1 MKLINRKSIFIKL
14 FLTSLLIL
22 FVSFLI
28 FALIFN
34 YMLHS
39 VLFKNYQ
46 DSIYYQRDQLTSFI
60 NEVSNKEMDKETFD
74 SSLELSMH
82 KEDQTSFIFGEDGEL
97 KFLSDSRTELLS
109 SIEKEYISKALNKEE
124 SVKKIRVDD
133 RHMFIIALPME
144 IATEENPDHA
154 MVVVFHGF
162 DRDINPIR
170 LLNLG
175 AIFITIT
182 ITGIII
188 FFASR
193 KITAPLRELNENVL
207 EFAKGDFSRE
217 VTINRKDEIGQLG
230 ESVNYMAKE
239 LAGMEQVR
247 RDFVANV
254 SHDLRSP
261 LTSIKGF
268 LVAIQDGTIPEH
280 RREHYLT
287 IMRDETD
294 RLIKLVNDLLDMT
307 QLESNQ
313 MTLTP
318 EAYNISEQLR
328 RVIAKMEPNLTKQ
341 RIEIEFFEPG
351 EELEVLADA
360 DRMEQVLINLIQN
373 GIHFSPKG
381 SRLEVILTERDRKAF
396 ITIKDYGKGISEV
409 DLPFIWQR
417 FFKVDKARSSKM
429 GAGIG
434 LSIVKHILDQH
445 EVAVSVDSTLGKGT
459 TFTFSLP
466 LAKKNEM

>member
-1 MKLINRKSIFIKL
+1 MEMINRKSIFIKL

-22 FVSFLI
+22 FVSFLL
-28 FALIFN
+28 FAVIFN
-34 YMLHS
+34 YLLHS

-46 DSIYYQRDQLTSFI
+46 ESIYYQRDQLTTYI
-60 NEVSNKEMDKETFD
+60 NEMSTKELDDETFY
-74 SSLELSMH
+74 SSLELSMY
-82 KEDQTSFIFGEDGEL
+82 KEDQTSFIFGADGEL
-97 KFLSDSRTELLS
+97 KFLKNSRTELLPI
-109 SIEKEYISKALNKEE
+109 IEEEYIFKALNKEE
-124 SVKKIRVDD
+124 IVKKVKVED
-133 RHMFIIALPME
+133 RHMFIIALPMTIE
-144 IATEENPDHA
+144 TVENPNHA
-154 MVVVFHGF
+154 MVVIFHGF
-162 DRDINPIR
+162 DRDVNPIR
-170 LLNLG
+170 LLNLA
-175 AIFITIT
+175 AIFITVL

-207 EFAKGDFSRE
+207 QFAKGDFSRE
-217 VTINRKDEIGQLG
+217 VSLNRKDEIGQLG

-239 LAGMEQVR
+239 LASLEQLR

-313 MTLTP
+313 ITLMP
-318 EAYNISEQLR
+318 ENYNISEQLR
-328 RVIAKMEPNLTKQ
+328 RVIAKMEPNLSKHQ
-341 RIEIEFFEPG
+341 IEIEFLEPG
-351 EELEVLADA
+351 VDLEVLADA
-360 DRMEQVLINLIQN
+360 DRMEQVLTNLIHN
-373 GIHFSPKG
+373 GIQFSPKG
-381 SRLEVILTERDRKAF
+381 SRMEVILREKESKA
-396 ITIKDYGKGISEV
+396 IIIIKDYGKGISEA
-409 DLPFIWQR
+409 DLPFIWKR
-417 FFKVDKARSSKM
+417 FFKVDKARSNKM
-429 GAGIG
+429 GTGIG

-445 EVAVSVDSTLGKGT
+445 GVSITVDSNLGKGT

-466 LAKKNEM
+466 LADKSKK

>member
-1 MKLINRKSIFIKL
+1 MKSINRKSIFIKL

-22 FVSFLI
+22 FVSFLL
-28 FALIFN
+28 FAVIFN
-34 YMLHS
+34 YLLHS

-46 DSIYYQRDQLTSFI
+46 DSLYYQRDQLTSYI
-60 NEVSNKEMDKETFD
+60 NGVSGKVLDDNTFY

-82 KEDQTSFIFGEDGEL
+82 KEDQTTFIFGSDGKQ
-97 KFLSDSRTELLS
+97 KFLGDSRTELLPI
-109 SIEKEYISKALNKEE
+109 IEEEYVEKALNNEE
-124 SVKKIRVDD
+124 VIKKVKVDD
-133 RHMFIIALPME
+133 RHMFIISLPME
-144 IATEENPDHA
+144 IETEETPNHA

-162 DRDINPIR
+162 DRDVNPIR

-175 AIFITIT
+175 AIFITILV
-182 ITGIII
+182 TGIII

-239 LAGMEQVR
+239 LAEMEQVR

-280 RREHYLT
+280 RRDHYLT
-287 IMRDETD
+287 IMRVETD

-307 QLESNQ
+307 QLESKQ
-313 MTLTP
+313 ITLTP
-318 EAYNISEQLR
+318 ESYNISEQLR
-328 RVIAKMEPNLTKQ
+328 RVIAKMEPELKKHQ
-341 RIEIEFFEPG
+341 IEIDFKEIG
-351 EELEVLADA
+351 EELNVFADA
-360 DRMEQVLINLIQN
+360 DRMEQVLTNLIQN
-373 GIHFSPKG
+373 GVQFSPKG
-381 SRLEVILTERDRKAF
+381 SRMEVILTEKDSNAF
-396 ITIKDYGKGISEV
+396 ITIKDYGKGIDEA
-409 DLPFIWQR
+409 DIPFIWQR

-429 GAGIG
+429 GTGIG

-445 EVAVSVDSTLGKGT
+445 GIAITVESTIGQGT
-459 TFTFSLP
+459 TFLFYLP
-466 LAKKNEM
+466 LAEKHKK